1 MEDFYKV
8 LCQQHERN
16 MKAAQNMSPQAAVA
30 FGLQGLEWEHG
41 YYGARQFWGQEWE
54 SEDQWEVSIS
64 QSYHNRSSNLIEITC
79 L

>member
-1 MEDFYKV
+1 ME
-8 LCQQHERN
+8 
-16 MKAAQNMSPQAAVA
+16 AAQSMSPEAAVA

-54 SEDQWEVSIS
+54 SEDQWEVGIS
-64 QSYHNRSSNLIEITC
+64 QSCCNRSSKLIEITR